1 MSGGSAWSV
10 HSFGAPSMDLTRQQQ
25 QRSLASACR
34 GPLPFP
40 RRPWMSET
48 GVAAATAASG
58 NLGLKGVI
66 AGMLLLSFPLSSLS
80 FRKEERERERERERV
95 CVRSLSRDRSW
106 PADLRHLSEC
116 IMSCGNIY
124 QSLLSFSLSLSL
136 SFFFNKCTLLNR
148 TIM

>member
-40 RRPWMSET
+40 CRPWMSET

-95 CVRSLSRDRSW
+95 CVFALTRAIAHGLPTLDTCLN
-106 PADLRHLSEC
+106 ALCHAE
-116 IMSCGNIY
+116 IY
-124 QSLLSFSLSLSL
+124 TRAFFLSLSLSL
-136 SFFFNKCTLLNR
+136 FLF
-148 TIM
+148 